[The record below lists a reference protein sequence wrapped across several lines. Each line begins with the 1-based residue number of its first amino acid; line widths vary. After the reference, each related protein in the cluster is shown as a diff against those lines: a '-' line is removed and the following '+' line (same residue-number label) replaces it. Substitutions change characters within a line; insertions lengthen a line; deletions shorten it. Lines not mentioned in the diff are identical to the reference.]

1 MSSFPH
7 RGFRFGVQVSKE
19 TSARGWAELARR
31 AEGAGYDVFTMPD
44 HFTDQLAPIPALM
57 AAADAT
63 TKLRIGALVFDN
75 DYKHP
80 VVLAKEL
87 ATMDLLSDGRVEI
100 GLGAGWMMSDYEEA
114 GIPYDSPKVRIDR
127 FIEGVAV
134 IRGAMADGPFSFSG
148 DHYNIT
154 NYNGQPKPVQKRP
167 PLLIGGGGKRV
178 LSYAAREADIIG
190 IHGTMTAGVVG
201 PEALATMTAESVDE
215 KVAIVAAAGAH
226 RLNDIEM
233 NIRTFFV
240 KVTDDRAKA
249 LEHALACKRVVIEE
263 FLNGPEISLFGISDG
278 RNVLPM
284 QPAQDFKRALDGDQG
299 PNTGGMGAYS
309 PLPWAPSDIIE
320 DTHKQVLAPM
330 IAEMAARGTPF
341 VGLLYAG
348 LALTDHG
355 TRVIEF
361 NARFGDPETQVL
373 IPLLKTPLATLL
385 YNAATGNLKGTTLDW
400 NDDSAVTVVLA
411 AEGYP
416 AAPKSGGVI
425 TGFSAI
431 DDVQIYHAGTS
442 TTEQGVVASGGRVLT
457 VTGIGEDLTEARNR
471 AYRAISQIRLSGS
484 FYRTDIAL
492 NASVAEKGN

>member
-1 MSSFPH
+1 MKILLVGSGGREH
-7 RGFRFGVQVSKE
+7 ALGVGLQADPACTELHVAPGNPGIAQFAQCHPLVI
-19 TSARGWAELARR
+19 TDNQAILELAQ
-31 AEGAGYDVFTMPD
+31 
-44 HFTDQLAPIPALM
+44 QLHV
-57 AAADAT
+57 D
-63 TKLRIGALVFDN
+63 LV
-75 DYKHP
+75 
-80 VVLAKEL
+80 
-87 ATMDLLSDGRVEI
+87 
-100 GLGAGWMMSDYEEA
+100 
-114 GIPYDSPKVRIDR
+114 
-127 FIEGVAV
+127 
-134 IRGAMADGPFSFSG
+134 
-148 DHYNIT
+148 
-154 NYNGQPKPVQKRP
+154 
-167 PLLIGGGGKRV
+167 
-178 LSYAAREADIIG
+178 
-190 IHGTMTAGVVG
+190 VVG
-201 PEALATMTAESVDE
+201 PEVPLVNG
-215 KVAIVAAAGAH
+215 VADILRAAGIAVFGPSKAAAQLEGSKNFAKEVMRDAGVPTAH
-226 RLNDIEM
+226 SFTCTTQQEIEIALDAFDAPYVVKDDGLAAGKGVVVTNDRQE
-233 NIRTFFV
+233 
-240 KVTDDRAKA
+240 A
-249 LEHALACKRVVIEE
+249 LDHALACKRVVIEE
-263 FLNGPEISLFGISDG
+263 YLDGPEVSLFGISDG
-278 RNVLPM
+278 TTIVPM

-385 YNAATGNLKGTTLDW
+385 YNAATGNLKGATLDW

-416 AAPKSGGVI
+416 AAPKSGGAI
-425 TGFSAI
+425 TGFSSI

>member
-1 MSSFPH
+1 MKILLVGSGGREH
-7 RGFRFGVQVSKE
+7 ALGVGLQADPACTELHVAPGNPGIAQFAQCHPLVI
-19 TSARGWAELARR
+19 TDNQAILELAQ
-31 AEGAGYDVFTMPD
+31 
-44 HFTDQLAPIPALM
+44 QLHV
-57 AAADAT
+57 D
-63 TKLRIGALVFDN
+63 LV
-75 DYKHP
+75 
-80 VVLAKEL
+80 
-87 ATMDLLSDGRVEI
+87 
-100 GLGAGWMMSDYEEA
+100 
-114 GIPYDSPKVRIDR
+114 
-127 FIEGVAV
+127 
-134 IRGAMADGPFSFSG
+134 
-148 DHYNIT
+148 
-154 NYNGQPKPVQKRP
+154 
-167 PLLIGGGGKRV
+167 
-178 LSYAAREADIIG
+178 
-190 IHGTMTAGVVG
+190 VVG
-201 PEALATMTAESVDE
+201 PEVPLVNG
-215 KVAIVAAAGAH
+215 VADILRAAGIAVFGPSKAAAQLEGSKNFAKEVMRDAGVPTAH
-226 RLNDIEM
+226 SFTCTTQQEIEIALDAFDAPYVVKDDGLAAGKGVVVTNDRQE
-233 NIRTFFV
+233 
-240 KVTDDRAKA
+240 A
-249 LEHALACKRVVIEE
+249 LDHALACKRVVIEE
-263 FLNGPEISLFGISDG
+263 YLDGPEVSLFGISDG
-278 RNVLPM
+278 TTIVPM

-309 PLPWAPSDIIE
+309 PLPWAPSGIIE

-330 IAEMAARGTPF
+330 VAEMAARGTPF

-385 YNAATGNLKGTTLDW
+385 YNAATGNLKGATLDW

-425 TGFSAI
+425 TGFSSI